1 MRAVVI
7 REHGDVDR
15 LRFEERPIPEPGPGE
30 VRVRVRAVG
39 LNHLDVWVR
48 RGVPGHTFPLPI
60 VPGCDIAGIVDEV
73 GPGVRAWRAGDEI
86 VVAPGLSCGVCL
98 ACREGRE
105 PLCRRYGI
113 RGESEDGGCAEYIV
127 TTPRSL
133 FRKPER
139 LSFPEAAAIPLVF
152 LTAWHMLVDRAAV
165 RPGDRVLVHAAG
177 SGVSSAAIQIA
188 RLWGARVFA
197 TAGAAPKCDLARA
210 LGADET
216 VNYRDEDFVA
226 GIRAWTGKQGV
237 DIVVDHVGTDTFE
250 RSLRC
255 LAKGGRYV
263 TCGATSGF
271 EMRTDFRLVF
281 FKNLSILGSTMGSN
295 HELARVLDL
304 VGSGDLRPVVDRVLP
319 FEDIADAHRH
329 LEDRS
334 AVGKTVLE
342 L

>member
-15 LRFEERPIPEPGPGE
+15 LRFEDRPVPEAEAGD

-48 RGVPGHTFPLPI
+48 RGVPGHAFPLPI
-60 VPGCDIAGIVDEV
+60 VPGCDVAGIVDAV
-73 GPGVRAWRAGDEI
+73 GPGVGGWSEGDEV
-86 VVAPGLSCGVCL
+86 VVAPGVSCGTCP

-105 PLCRRYGI
+105 PLCTHYGI
-113 RGESEDGGCAEYIV
+113 LGESCDGGCAEYLV

-133 FRKPER
+133 FHKPGR

-152 LTAWHMLVDRAAV
+152 LTAWHMLVDRASV

-188 RLWGARVFA
+188 RLWGADVIA
-197 TAGAAPKCDLARA
+197 TAGSEPKCKLARD
-210 LGADET
+210 LGADQAI
-216 VNYRDEDFVA
+216 NYRENDFVA
-226 GIRAWTGKQGV
+226 GVRAWTAKRGV
-237 DIVVDHVGTDTFE
+237 DVVVDHVGTDTFAG
-250 RSLRC
+250 SLRC

-263 TCGATSGF
+263 TCGATSGYD
-271 EMRTDFRLVF
+271 MRTDFRLVF

-295 HELARVLDL
+295 HELARVLERVEAGEL
-304 VGSGDLRPVVDRVLP
+304 HPVIDRVLP
-319 FEDIADAHRH
+319 FDRIADAHRH
-329 LEDRS
+329 LENRN